1 MNCELKIL
9 FFGVNNVDLVC
20 RTIEDFGYNIVSG
33 YVHTLEKIGGLLYR
47 GNWDILIAVYQ
58 GTDIDLKKVAE
69 KMSQLEIE
77 LPWILVCDDVGK
89 DEILKFLDIGC
100 SDVIRKDEI
109 GRLGFVV
116 YRLLAEAEENRKNKI
131 IQERLLSEKRKFELT
146 FGSIG
151 DGIIRTDSDGKV
163 VMMNNGA
170 ETITGWPADLAINK
184 PLFEVFKIVDKNT
197 GKPLDDLFNLAMN
210 EGETTGLK
218 KDTILILRNN
228 EEKYVSACI
237 SPIRASGD
245 IVGMVIVFRDIT
257 RIRQA
262 EESLER
268 YRLLSENANDII
280 IFSNTDGGIIEIN
293 SAALRAYGYTREEIL
308 NKSVFELVEPGNRTP
323 VRIQPYNSDIA
334 GIYYEAT
341 ARRKDGS
348 NFIVEVGL
356 QSAKIGQNKVL
367 LSIQRD
373 ITERKQT
380 QKELEEARER
390 AETANLAKS
399 EFLANMSHEIRTPL
413 NGMLGM
419 IDLTLLTDLTEDQ
432 RDNLFTAKSCA
443 TSLLNLI
450 NDILDFSKVE
460 AGELGLENIGFNL
473 KDLIEQVIKPHGI
486 EAEKK
491 GLIFGYQLDSQMPQS
506 VNGDPNR
513 LKQVLNNLLGN
524 AIKFTDVGEINL
536 SATIKDSRKGFVEL
550 EFQISDTGVGIAPED
565 MERIFGTFSQADN
578 SITRRF
584 GGSGLGLAISKQ
596 LVKMMGGSIRAES
609 EKGKGSTF
617 YFTVK
622 LVVGELGT
630 ANVRHDMEVP
640 TKTDQPLR
648 VLLAEDDE
656 VNQIVT
662 ARMLREAGHI
672 VEITNNGME
681 ALHVISKE
689 DIDVVLMDIQM
700 PGMDGLEAVRRIRTG
715 EKGTG
720 KRLPIIAF
728 TAYALQGDREKY
740 LAAGMDDYI
749 PKPVQINDLLKTLER
764 TVEEFGTRDWSGT
777 PVGDGYCFEYEN
789 AGYENLLT
797 EHRMNMEKTISNM
810 VASMAFLED
819 AFDKGDL
826 LLIERHAHGIKKM
839 SETLGT
845 GTIKNIMFKLEL
857 AARREDLNAVA
868 EQFSSI
874 TEEFNKFR
882 SQYSDTYY

>member
-1 MNCELKIL
+1 MNYKLKIL
-9 FFGVNNVDLVC
+9 FLGANNVDLVYQ
-20 RTIEDFGYNIVSG
+20 TVEDFGYDVVSG
-33 YVHTLEKIGGLLYR
+33 HVHTPEKTGDLLYQ
-47 GNWDILIAVYQ
+47 GHWDILIAVYQ
-58 GTDIDLKKVAE
+58 KSEDLNKVVVE
-69 KMSQLEIE
+69 MSQLKIE
-77 LPWILVCDDVGK
+77 LPWILVCDDAGK
-89 DEILKFLDIGC
+89 GEILKFLDIGC
-100 SDVIRKDEI
+100 SDVIGMNEI
-109 GRLGFVV
+109 GRLGFVI
-116 YRLLAEAEENRKNKI
+116 YRLLVGVEEIRKNKV
-131 IQERLLSEKRKFELT
+131 IQEGILSEKRKLELT

-151 DGIIRTDSDGKV
+151 DGIIRTNSEGKV
-163 VMMNNGA
+163 VMMNSGA

-184 PLFEVFKIVDKNT
+184 PLFEVFKIIDKNT
-197 GKPLDDLFNLAMN
+197 KKPLDNLFNLAMN
-210 EGETTGLK
+210 DGETTGLK
-218 KDTILILRNN
+218 RDTVLILRNG

-237 SPIRASGD
+237 SPIKVADG
-245 IVGMVIVFRDIT
+245 IIGMVIVFRDIT

-262 EESLER
+262 EESLEK
-268 YRLLSENANDII
+268 YRLFSENTNDII
-280 IFSNTDGGIIEIN
+280 IFSDIDGRIIEIN

-308 NKSVFELVEPGNRTP
+308 NKSIFDLMEPSSRTL
-323 VRIQPYNSDIA
+323 VRIQPYNSDVA

-341 ARRKDGS
+341 ARRKDGN
-348 NFIVEVGL
+348 NFDVEIGL

-373 ITERKQT
+373 ITEREQT
-380 QKELEEARER
+380 RKELEEARVR

-419 IDLTLLTDLTEDQ
+419 IDLTLLTDLTESQ

-450 NDILDFSKVE
+450 NDILDFSKIE
-460 AGELGLENIGFNL
+460 AGELGLENISFNL
-473 KDLIEQVIKPHGI
+473 GSLVEQVIKPHSI
-486 EAEKK
+486 KAEGK
-491 GLIFGYQLDSQMPQS
+491 GLRFEYRLDSQMPQF

-524 AIKFTDVGEINL
+524 AVKFTDAGEITL
-536 SATIKDSRKGFVEL
+536 SVTLKDNREEFVEL

-617 YFTVK
+617 YFAVK

-630 ANVRHDMEVP
+630 ANVGHDVETIAK
-640 TKTDQPLR
+640 TKQSLR

-672 VEITNNGME
+672 VEIANNGTE
-681 ALHVISKE
+681 ALHVISRG
-689 DIDVVLMDIQM
+689 DTDVVLMDIQM
-700 PGMDGLEAVRRIRTG
+700 PGIDGIEAVRRIRKD

-764 TVEEFGTRDWSGT
+764 VAERSGSGYWNGA
-777 PVGDGYCFEYEN
+777 PAGDGYCSEYEN
-789 AGYENLLT
+789 IGYENLLV
-797 EHRMNMEKTISNM
+797 EHRTNMEKTINNM
-810 VASMAFLED
+810 VASMALLED

-826 LLIERHAHGIKKM
+826 SLVERHAHEIKKL
-839 SETLGT
+839 SETAGI
-845 GTIKNIMFKLEL
+845 GTIKNIIFKLEL
-857 AARREDLNAVA
+857 AARREDLNAA
-868 EQFSSI
+868 MEQFSSVI
-874 TEEFNKFR
+874 EEFNKFR
-882 SQYSDTYY
+882 EQCSDTY